1 MHTLKRP
8 LDYRLRDNLRRRL
21 SKALKG
27 APREKAAHELLGCS
41 FKHFKKHLESLFQEG
56 MNWENYG
63 IWEVDHYL
71 PLMTFDLSKRGQ
83 QKKAFNYKNL
93 RPLWGDDNRKRPK
106 KIRPDGLEKT
116 S

>member
-1 MHTLKRP
+1 MAEKNI
-8 LDYRLRDNLRRRL
+8 DYRLRDNLRRRL

-27 APREKAAHELLGCS
+27 LQKEKPAHELLGCS
-41 FKHFKKHLESLFQEG
+41 WRYFKKHLEQNFHEG

-63 IWEVDHYL
+63 QWHVDHFF
-71 PLMTFDLSKRGQ
+71 PLMTYDLSKRGQ

-93 RPLWGDDNRKRPK
+93 RPLWADENRKRPK
-106 KIRPDGLEKT
+106 KFRPL